1 MNIIVCVKHVP
12 ETAEE
17 EIVIANG
24 GKTIQTDDLVFDINE
39 CDDYA
44 IEEAVLLKEKFGG
57 EITVVTVG
65 SEDADKTLRKCLA
78 RGADRA
84 VRLTDDA
91 CEGSDAY
98 ATAKTLSRI
107 IKNFPFDL
115 ILTGTQASD
124 DNYSQV
130 GVILAELLGI
140 NHATMV
146 KKIDIQQ
153 GFVKVHR
160 ELEGGSQQVLEVNLP
175 AVIAVQTGINEPR
188 YVSIRAIR
196 SAQQKDVQVIDLA
209 YIGLNN
215 EEVGESGSWIH
226 VEELFSPSVDKEAE
240 FLAGNPTE
248 IVANIIKI
256 LKDRGLI

>member
-1 MNIIVCVKHVP
+1 MDIIVCVKHVP

-17 EIVIANG
+17 EIVIDNG
-24 GKTIQTDDLVFDINE
+24 GKTIQTADLVFDINE
-39 CDDYA
+39 WDNYA

-57 EITVVTVG
+57 SITVVTVG

-78 RGADRA
+78 MGADRSI
-84 VRLTDDA
+84 RLTDDA
-91 CEGSDAY
+91 SESSDAY
-98 ATAKTLSRI
+98 VTAKILSRI
-107 IKNFPFDL
+107 IKNLSFDL
-115 ILTGTQASD
+115 ILAGTQASD
-124 DNYSQV
+124 DGYAQV

-140 NHATMV
+140 NHTTMV
-146 KKIDIQQ
+146 KTIDVQQ

-160 ELEGGSQQVLEVNLP
+160 ELEGGLQQVLEVNLP

-196 SAQQKDVQVIDLA
+196 SAQQKEVKVINLEDL
-209 YIGLNN
+209 GLKN
-215 EEVGESGSWIH
+215 EEVGKSGSWMH

-240 FLAGNPTE
+240 FFAGNPTE